1 MEEWK
6 CATMDHGAQCV
17 TTCGITQML
26 PLPADSSDMVKNQT
40 HFICVLVYNYSRSYN
55 PYLRTVTLVP
65 IELIAL

>member
-6 CATMDHGAQCV
+6 CATVVHGAQCV

-40 HFICVLVYNYSRSYN
+40 HFVLHKYVSLFIFVRE
-55 PYLRTVTLVP
+55 LVIP
-65 IELIAL
+65 I